1 MVSPKSGGVEGV
13 PCDFCSDQP
22 AVLYCRA
29 DSAKLC
35 LFCDQHVH
43 SANLLSRKHV
53 RSQICD
59 NCSSEAVSV
68 RCSTDNLVLC
78 QECDWDAHG
87 SCSVTAAHDRTP
99 LEGFSGC
106 PSALELASLLGL
118 DLQDKNLPARPDPQ
132 LQNWDMG
139 LPSVDPSWNG
149 FGMQD
154 LMVPIQNGVVDLTG
168 DMKRQNSGGISGKQK
183 QGIQKQL
190 LELLKRDLDGGRGGG
205 GSGSENLVPGTQ
217 TRNGWQEENGKG
229 NGDVEGL
236 ASIDVRN
243 ENGGVGGVAA
253 RAASLETVLQQQT
266 PFSTM
271 LMMPEENRDGD
282 MLWDS
287 NPHGQ
292 TQIWDF
298 NLGRLRDHEESGPLK
313 VTYGSNV
320 SGFMIKDFSE
330 LMKESSLT
338 DTKMLRDIYQ
348 MNSPVGHDDIKFNIT
363 SNNPAGSLGPAT
375 SESNNVPIGQPLS
388 GSVFGD
394 DKGSG
399 ASNDISF
406 MEQSFLMRGDSIS
419 MRTVGTK
426 ADMELLAQNRG
437 NAMLRYKEKKKTRRY
452 DKHIRYESR
461 KARAD
466 TRKRVKGRFV
476 KATTESPDVVA
487 IASVDCN
494 SERDALNVWKHG
506 LVDPSNAL
514 QSWNSTLPSP
524 CTWYHITCNSENSV
538 IRVRFYNNR
547 LTGSIP
553 PSLGNLTSLQILN
566 LLTGTVP
573 VEVSNLIQSGTNVSD
588 NMLQATADRS
598 NSTTVAIASVE
609 CYSEGDALSVWKSSL
624 VDPNNVLQS
633 WDPTL
638 RNPCTW
644 FHVTCNSENSVT
656 RVDLGD
662 ANLSGLIVPEL
673 GILANLQ
680 YLEVFG
686 NNLFGSIPKEIGNLT
701 KLVSLD
707 LYQNNLTGTIPTSLG
722 HLPSLRRVFSNS
734 LTGPIPLSLGNLK
747 SLQILELNSNL
758 LTGTI
763 PAELLNLIRFG
774 NLNLFNVSD
783 NLLQGTVHR
792 TNSTGDALFALR
804 QAVKDPNSVL
814 QSWDPTLVDPC
825 TWFHVTCDGDNR
837 VTRLDLGNANL
848 SGSLVPELGKLER
861 LQYLELY
868 MNNLMGSLPKQLGG
882 LKSLVSLD
890 LYHNNFSGTI
900 PPSLSNLSNLKFL
913 RLNGNRLTGRIPRE
927 LTKLQSLK
935 ILDVSS
941 NDLCGTFPTSGS
953 FSQLS
958 EESFK
963 NNPRLEG
970 PELMGFVRYDS
981 TRGSCK

>member
-59 NCSSEAVSV
+59 NCASEAVSV

-476 KATTESPDVVA
+476 KATTESPV
-487 IASVDCN
+487 
-494 SERDALNVWKHG
+494 G
-506 LVDPSNAL
+506 
-514 QSWNSTLPSP
+514 
-524 CTWYHITCNSENSV
+524 
-538 IRVRFYNNR
+538 
-547 LTGSIP
+547 
-553 PSLGNLTSLQILN
+553 
-566 LLTGTVP
+566 
-573 VEVSNLIQSGTNVSD
+573 
-588 NMLQATADRS
+588 
-598 NSTTVAIASVE
+598 
-609 CYSEGDALSVWKSSL
+609 
-624 VDPNNVLQS
+624 
-633 WDPTL
+633 
-638 RNPCTW
+638 
-644 FHVTCNSENSVT
+644 
-656 RVDLGD
+656 
-662 ANLSGLIVPEL
+662 
-673 GILANLQ
+673 
-680 YLEVFG
+680 
-686 NNLFGSIPKEIGNLT
+686 
-701 KLVSLD
+701 
-707 LYQNNLTGTIPTSLG
+707 
-722 HLPSLRRVFSNS
+722 
-734 LTGPIPLSLGNLK
+734 
-747 SLQILELNSNL
+747 
-758 LTGTI
+758 
-763 PAELLNLIRFG
+763 
-774 NLNLFNVSD
+774 
-783 NLLQGTVHR
+783 
-792 TNSTGDALFALR
+792 
-804 QAVKDPNSVL
+804 
-814 QSWDPTLVDPC
+814 
-825 TWFHVTCDGDNR
+825 
-837 VTRLDLGNANL
+837 
-848 SGSLVPELGKLER
+848 
-861 LQYLELY
+861 
-868 MNNLMGSLPKQLGG
+868 
-882 LKSLVSLD
+882 
-890 LYHNNFSGTI
+890 
-900 PPSLSNLSNLKFL
+900 
-913 RLNGNRLTGRIPRE
+913 
-927 LTKLQSLK
+927 
-935 ILDVSS
+935 
-941 NDLCGTFPTSGS
+941 
-953 FSQLS
+953 
-958 EESFK
+958 
-963 NNPRLEG
+963 
-970 PELMGFVRYDS
+970 
-981 TRGSCK
+981 